1 MSNIF
6 AFIVIDEQLFEI
18 GHGFFRN
25 DDKAASLRDEI
36 MVGEY
41 DRGSLI
47 AVEKDLRFHAI

>member
-6 AFIVIDEQLFEI
+6 ALIVIDEQLFEI

-25 DDKAASLRDEI
+25 DDKPASVRDEI

-41 DRGSLI
+41 DR
-47 AVEKDLRFHAI
+47 K